1 MPETSL
7 PGTSCPGLPLA
18 SHQFAPT
25 VFGEYVLL
33 SGDGLALP
41 DAGEMLKA
49 LVHGHLDPGTGA
61 TWAEQVIV

>member
-25 VFGEYVLL
+25 VLGESVLS
-33 SGDGLALP
+33 SGDGLALAE
-41 DAGEMLKA
+41 AGEMLKA
-49 LVHGHLDPGTGA
+49 FAKGHLEPGMLA
-61 TWAEQVIV
+61 T